1 MKKQRSEQKIQ
12 MKQKVMLF
20 AGTTEGRLLYE
31 FLEERGIDAGVY
43 VTTAYGEQIL
53 SHEKQ
58 RLPRTASQPYVQQRL
73 PHTAGQPYVQ
83 QQLPCPAREP
93 DSAVHIHTGCL
104 DREGMEEQMKQYAPT
119 LVIDAT
125 HPYADA
131 ATANIREASGTLH
144 IPYIRVLRAS
154 CRDRNE
160 QLMPEGLT
168 EVADI
173 RAAAARLEHT
183 CGNILVTTGSKEL
196 QELCGLTG
204 FSERIYARILPISA
218 MLEKCRKLGL
228 TGRHIICMQGPF
240 SEEMNYAMLREVDA
254 AFLLTKE
261 SGTAGGY
268 PEKLAAAKRANAAV
282 VVIRRPE
289 AGDGYSVEEVKGILL
304 AKDGNDHG

>member
-1 MKKQRSEQKIQ
+1 

-20 AGTTEGRLLYE
+20 AGTTEGRQLYE
-31 FLEERGIDAGVY
+31 FLVERGIDAGVY

-58 RLPRTASQPYVQQRL
+58 RLPRTAGQPYVQQQL
-73 PHTAGQPYVQ
+73 PYTAGQPYVQ
-83 QQLPCPAREP
+83 QQLPYPAGEP
-93 DSAVHIHTGCL
+93 DSAVRIHTGRL

-131 ATANIREASGTLH
+131 ATANIKEASSILH

-154 CRDRNE
+154 CRDGSE
-160 QLMPEGLT
+160 QLMQEGLT

-173 RAAAARLEHT
+173 RAAAAWLEHT

-196 QELCGLTG
+196 QKLCGLTG
-204 FSERIYARILPISA
+204 FSERVFARILPIPA
-218 MLEKCRKLGL
+218 MLEKCCKLGL
-228 TGRHIICMQGPF
+228 TGKHIICMQGPF

-268 PEKLAAAKRANAAV
+268 PEKVAAAKRANAAV

-289 AGDGYSVEEVKGILL
+289 AGDGYAVEQVKRILL